1 MYCVKCRRTTGT
13 NSIERVVTKN
23 NRNMLRGKCDICG
36 STKTQFIKADVG
48 KGVVNKLINNLP
60 FEAHLPGHNFTGPG
74 TKLNRRLNEDLTPK
88 PWSIPI
94 NRVDDS
100 AYRHDIC
107 YAQNRDAKTRNEVC
121 DKAMLAELNAIDN
134 PRGREKVDKALVKKI
149 IGTKVRFGWGLKK
162 TQTVQG
168 TGPNRKFGQ
177 TQCGRMR

>member
-1 MYCVKCRRTTGT
+1 MYCVKCKRATGT
-13 NSIERVVTKN
+13 NNIERVVTKN
-23 NRNMLRGKCDICG
+23 NRNMLRGKCDVCG

-107 YAQNRDAKTRNEVC
+107 YAQNKDAKTRNEVC
-121 DKAMLAELNAIDN
+121 DKKMLAELKDINN
-134 PRGREKVDKALVKKI
+134 PRGREKVDKALVQKI

-162 TQTVQG
+162 TQG
-168 TGPNRKFGQ
+168 
-177 TQCGRMR
+177 GRMR

>member
-1 MYCVKCRRTTGT
+1 MYCVKCKRATGT
-13 NSIERVVTKN
+13 NNIERVVTKN
-23 NRNMLRGKCDICG
+23 NRNMLRGKCDVCG

-100 AYRHDIC
+100 AYRHDI
-107 YAQNRDAKTRNEVC
+107 
-121 DKAMLAELNAIDN
+121 MLRAEQRCKD
-134 PRGREKVDKALVKKI
+134 
-149 IGTKVRFGWGLKK
+149 
-162 TQTVQG
+162 
-168 TGPNRKFGQ
+168 
-177 TQCGRMR
+177 

>member
-1 MYCVKCRRTTGT
+1 MYCVKCKRATGT
-13 NSIERVVTKN
+13 NNIERVVTKN
-23 NRNMLRGKCDICG
+23 NRNLLRGKCDVCG

-100 AYRHDIC
+100 AIVMIYVMRRTEM
-107 YAQNRDAKTRNEVC
+107 QRLENEVC
-121 DKAMLAELNAIDN
+121 DKTMLGELKDINN
-134 PRGREKVDKALVKKI
+134 PRGREKIDKALVQKI

-162 TQTVQG
+162 TQG
-168 TGPNRKFGQ
+168 
-177 TQCGRMR
+177 GRTR

>member
-1 MYCVKCRRTTGT
+1 MYCVSCKRITGT
-13 NSIERVVTKN
+13 DNAERVITKN
-23 NRNMLRGKCDICG
+23 KRNMLRGKCVQCG
-36 STKTQFIKADVG
+36 KTKTQFIKADVG
-48 KGVVNKLINNLP
+48 QGRINSLINGLP

-74 TKLNRRLNEDLTPK
+74 TKLNLRLNEDLTPK

-121 DKAMLAELNAIDN
+121 DKTMLAELNDINNAT
-134 PRGREKVDKALVKKI
+134 GREKVDKAIVKKI

-162 TQTVQG
+162 T
-168 TGPNRKFGQ
+168 
-177 TQCGRMR
+177 CGGRTS